1 MGASSLVS
9 NNKSRT
15 NQGIVGCPTGTS
27 IQYPIFSMCPQSRI
41 KFFNGNRQWWWV
53 GSPGYNANS
62 VFASVYYNGDA
73 YSNHASVVGGGV
85 APAFCI

>member
-1 MGASSLVS
+1 
-9 NNKSRT
+9 
-15 NQGIVGCPTGTS
+15 
-27 IQYPIFSMCPQSRI
+27 MCPQSRI

-62 VFASVYYNGDA
+62 VFAYVSGDGFAVYLY
-73 YSNHASVVGGGV
+73 ASVVGGGV